1 VVPQRGTTKRYP
13 QPEKADGTIVPYFS
27 RGFPIKEKVKFAIE
41 MLNSKH
47 HTIRPNTIVVMIER
61 PAFELILGKTL
72 KSLTNCPGFSDKCNK
87 E

>member
-1 VVPQRGTTKRYP
+1 M
-13 QPEKADGTIVPYFS
+13 
-27 RGFPIKEKVKFAIE
+27 FAIE
-41 MLNSKH
+41 MLNGKH
-47 HTIRPNTIVVMIER
+47 HTIRPNTIVVVIER

>member
-1 VVPQRGTTKRYP
+1 M
-13 QPEKADGTIVPYFS
+13 
-27 RGFPIKEKVKFAIE
+27 FAIE

-72 KSLTNCPGFSDKCNK
+72 KSLTNSPGFLDKYNK